1 MSRRTTSQGWMDRR
15 FRTGMEMRGG
25 AILAVLLASFAAGLG
40 VYVLVQYLAQHNLIN
55 AYVEARF
62 VEGFCRDRVEF
73 APSACGASDTL
84 SDQQIHALLV
94 AAKVIEPD
102 AIADANELDNWPT
115 EHEHYDLVEALR
127 HRRADAGDKPE
138 TSLHLIDRLSR
149 KQCLAA
155 ETADPVESGGAPG
168 NPADDAAQGVAR
180 SLAYTLSEAIGGPDG
195 PFFDRCEQARKEL
208 AGLEG
213 TELPSLSG
221 WRFTTS
227 QCLSDTEVLTQLA
240 VRSGAALIPEEKKA
254 RFEGAGYDLTTKCQQ
269 QGRELHETALAQA
282 RLEGFTRVQQYVL
295 GTTHTLP
302 EVQRAQKLA
311 NLVRGPEH
319 VGIVSLAIFALA
331 LLFLRD
337 RVFARGAAP
346 ALHELARDF
355 DAGDARADRARAA
368 VERAKT
374 AVRWSI
380 MTVPAIGFIGTVRG
394 ILEALARA
402 GDVVWASDR
411 LERADAIG
419 QLAGE
424 LGLAFSTT
432 FFALVVSI
440 ALTAAASVQGTR
452 EERRLE
458 ALADEARSS
467 GEPEQ

>member
-1 MSRRTTSQGWMDRR
+1 MSRQTKQGWMDRR
-15 FRTGMEMRGG
+15 FRRGMEMRGG
-25 AILAVLLASFAAGLG
+25 AILGVLAASFAAGLG
-40 VYVLVQYLAQHNLIN
+40 IYVLVQYHAQHNLID

-73 APSACGASDTL
+73 APSACEATDTL
-84 SDQQIHALLV
+84 SDQQIHALLI

-102 AIADANELDNWPT
+102 AIADANELDNWPPS
-115 EHEHYDLVEALR
+115 HEHYDLLEVLR
-127 HRRADAGDKPE
+127 HRREDAGDEPE
-138 TSLHLIDRLSR
+138 TSLHFLDRLSR

-155 ETADPVESGGAPG
+155 ETIPPDEVGGAPG
-168 NPADDAAQGVAR
+168 NPAEDATRGAASG
-180 SLAYTLSEAIGGPDG
+180 LAYALSEAIGGPDG
-195 PFFDRCEQARKEL
+195 PFFNRCEAARKEL
-208 AGLEG
+208 AGLDG
-213 TELPSLSG
+213 TKLPALSG

-227 QCLSDTEVLTQLA
+227 QCLSDTEVLTRLA
-240 VRSGAALIPEEKKA
+240 VRSGAALIPEEEKA
-254 RFEGAGYDLTTKCQQ
+254 LFEGAGYDLTTKCQEP
-269 QGRELHETALAQA
+269 GREQLEIALTHA
-282 RLEGFTRVQQYVL
+282 RLEGFTRVQKYVL

-346 ALHELARDF
+346 ALHDLARDL
-355 DAGDARADRARAA
+355 DASDSRAERARAA

-374 AVRWSI
+374 PVRWSI

-402 GDVVWASDR
+402 GDVVWANDR

-458 ALADEARSS
+458 ALEDETDTP
-467 GEPEQ
+467 GEPAQ

>member
-1 MSRRTTSQGWMDRR
+1 MSRRARQGWMDRR
-15 FRTGMEMRGG
+15 FRTRMEMRGG
-25 AILAVLLASFAAGLG
+25 AIVGVLLASFAAGIGL
-40 VYVLVQYLAQHNLIN
+40 YVLVQILAQWNLID

-62 VEGFCRDRVEF
+62 VEGFCRDRIAF
-73 APSACGASDTL
+73 APSACEASDTL
-84 SDQQIHALLV
+84 SDQQIHALLITG
-94 AAKVIEPD
+94 KVIEPD
-102 AIADANELDNWPT
+102 ALADTDELSRWTPT
-115 EHEHYDLVEALR
+115 HEHYDLVEALR
-127 HRRADAGDKPE
+127 HRRVDAGDEPE
-138 TSLHLIDRLSR
+138 TSLHLLDRLSR

-155 ETADPVESGGAPG
+155 ETTPPGDVEGSPG
-168 NPADDAAQGVAR
+168 NPAGDATRAAAR
-180 SLAYTLSEAIGGPDG
+180 SLAYALSEAIGGPDG
-195 PFFDRCEQARKEL
+195 PFFNRCEEARKEL
-208 AGLEG
+208 AGLDG
-213 TELPSLSG
+213 KKVPALSG

-227 QCLSDTEVLTQLA
+227 QCLSDTEVLTRLA
-240 VRSGAALIPEEKKA
+240 VRNGSALIPEEEKA
-254 RFEGAGYDLTTKCQQ
+254 FTEGAGYDLTTKCQE
-269 QGRELHETALAQA
+269 QGREPLEPALAHA
-282 RLEGFTRVQQYVL
+282 RLEGFARVQQYVL

-337 RVFARGAAP
+337 RVFARGTAP
-346 ALHELARDF
+346 ALHELARDL
-355 DAGDARADRARAA
+355 DTGDSRADRARAA

-374 AVRWSI
+374 PVRWSI

-394 ILEALARA
+394 ILEALSRA

-440 ALTAAASVQGTR
+440 ALTAANSMQGTR

-458 ALADEARSS
+458 SLGDETGSP
-467 GEPEQ
+467 GEPAQ